1 MTQKRDF
8 MMSMTRRQLGLFALA
23 ACSTGALA
31 SCGGDSKKQSASSAS
46 DAGGTRTVTDARGKV
61 EVPASPK
68 RIGATDNRIFRSLEA
83 WGIDLFVAP
92 RQLMPKDISYKNDES
107 ILDSG
112 SHREPNLEQ
121 FVAADPD
128 LVLNGQRYA
137 QHYDDIKALVP
148 NAALVDTDI
157 DTETKPIDEELKR
170 QMTLLGETLGHE
182 AEAKDLIASFEKAI
196 ERVKAAYNSE
206 DKVMGLITSGG
217 TINYAAPK
225 TGRAVG
231 PLFPVLGLTPA
242 LEVEG
247 TGDHKGDDVSLE
259 AIASANPDWI
269 IVMDRD
275 AAVAADEE
283 GYKPAAELIDKAEA
297 LSHVTAITEGNVVY
311 MPANFYVTE
320 DIQAYTEFLE
330 TFAKALE
337 AKKS

>member
-1 MTQKRDF
+1 
-8 MMSMTRRQLGLFALA
+8 MMSMTRRELGLFALT
-23 ACSTGALA
+23 ACSAGVLA
-31 SCGGDSKKQSASSAS
+31 SCGSASSQGDATSGS
-46 DAGGTRTVTDARGKV
+46 DSGGSGTRTVTDARGSV
-61 EVPASPK
+61 EVPTSPK
-68 RIGATDNRIFRSLEA
+68 RIGATDNRIFRTLEA
-83 WGIDLFVAP
+83 WGIELVVAP
-92 RQLMPKDISYKNDES
+92 RDLMPEGVSYRDNEK
-107 ILDSG
+107 ILNTG
-112 SHREPNLEQ
+112 SHREPDLEQ

-137 QHYDDIKALVP
+137 QYYEDIKALVP
-148 NAALVDTDI
+148 NAAIVDTDI
-157 DTETKPIDEELKR
+157 DTEKKPLDDELKR
-170 QMTLLGETLGHE
+170 QITLLGATLGHE
-182 AEAKDLIASFEKAI
+182 TEAQKLIEAFEAAI
-196 ERVKAAYNSE
+196 ERVKTAYSTDNT
-206 DKVMGLITSGG
+206 VMGLITSGG

-283 GYKPAAELIDKAEA
+283 GYKPAAELIENAEA
-297 LSHVTAITEGNVVY
+297 LAHVTAITEGHVVY
-311 MPANFYVTE
+311 MPSNFYITE

-330 TFAKALE
+330 TFADALE
-337 AKKS
+337 SKKS

>member
-1 MTQKRDF
+1 
-8 MMSMTRRQLGLFALA
+8 
-23 ACSTGALA
+23 
-31 SCGGDSKKQSASSAS
+31 
-46 DAGGTRTVTDARGKV
+46 
-61 EVPASPK
+61 
-68 RIGATDNRIFRSLEA
+68 
-83 WGIDLFVAP
+83 
-92 RQLMPKDISYKNDES
+92 MPKGISYKDDEN

-112 SHREPNLEQ
+112 SHREPDLEQ

-137 QHYDDIKALVP
+137 QYYEDIKALVP
-148 NAALVDTDI
+148 NAAIVDTDI
-157 DTETKPIDEELKR
+157 DTEKKPLDDELKR
-170 QMTLLGETLGHE
+170 QITLLGATLGHE
-182 AEAKDLIASFEKAI
+182 TEAQKLIEAFEAAI
-196 ERVKAAYNSE
+196 ERVKTAYSTDNT
-206 DKVMGLITSGG
+206 VMGLITSGG

-247 TGDHKGDDVSLE
+247 TSDHQGDDVSLE

-283 GYKPAAELIDKAEA
+283 GYKPAAELIENAEA
-297 LSHVTAITEGNVVY
+297 LAHVTAITEGHVVY
-311 MPANFYVTE
+311 MPSNFYITE

-330 TFAKALE
+330 TFADALE
-337 AKKS
+337 SKKS

>member
-1 MTQKRDF
+1 MT
-8 MMSMTRRQLGLFALA
+8 SMTRRQLGLFTLA

-31 SCGGDSKKQSASSAS
+31 SCSGDSTKQDARSSS
-46 DAGGTRTVTDARGKV
+46 DASGTRTVTDARGKV
-61 EVPASPK
+61 DVPVSPK

-83 WGIDLFVAP
+83 WGVDLVVAP
-92 RQLMPKDISYKNDES
+92 RQLMPKGISYKDDEN

-112 SHREPNLEQ
+112 SHREPDLEQ

-137 QHYDDIKALVP
+137 QYYEDIKALVP
-148 NAALVDTDI
+148 NAAIVDTDI
-157 DTETKPIDEELKR
+157 DTEKKPLDDELKR
-170 QMTLLGETLGHE
+170 QITLLGATLGHE
-182 AEAKDLIASFEKAI
+182 TEAQKLIEAFEAAI
-196 ERVKAAYNSE
+196 ERVKTAYSTDNT
-206 DKVMGLITSGG
+206 VMGVITSGG

-242 LEVEG
+242 LDVEG
-247 TGDHKGDDVSLE
+247 TSDHQGDDVSLE

-283 GYKPAAELIDKAEA
+283 GYKPAAELIENAEA
-297 LSHVTAITEGNVVY
+297 LAHVTAITEGHVVY
-311 MPANFYVTE
+311 MPSNFYITE

-330 TFAKALE
+330 TFADALE
-337 AKKS
+337 SKKS